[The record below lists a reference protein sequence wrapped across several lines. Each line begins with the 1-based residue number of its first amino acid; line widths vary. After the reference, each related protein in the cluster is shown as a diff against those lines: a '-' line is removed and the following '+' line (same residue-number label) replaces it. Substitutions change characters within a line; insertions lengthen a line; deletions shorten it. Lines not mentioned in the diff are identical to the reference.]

1 MHGGHAGT
9 DIQGRVTLAAAPL
22 SRAALPVLHLGNSA
36 LWQDIHTPL
45 REAREQSPF
54 ALSAEGAVHVLRD
67 AQVEGILRDSRFIA
81 ADLMTM
87 NGLTEG
93 PLWAWWQQVMFS
105 KNPPEHTRLRKLVS
119 RAFTPRSVERLRPQ
133 IAAHARAILQPG
145 LETGRF
151 DAQGDLGHRLPLAV
165 ISDLL
170 DIPEAD
176 RATFG
181 DWTKLLGLAFSAI
194 RDPAIH
200 RQIED
205 ALEQLDGYV
214 KTLIADRRR
223 SPGDDLLSALISVEE
238 EGDRLSTDEMVALV
252 ENLMFA
258 GHDTTRGA
266 LAAMAVLLARHPEQL
281 TLVATDQ
288 SLLPRA
294 AEEVLRYEPITFG
307 TARLASE
314 SLEYAGLTFSAGEP
328 VVLCLTSACRDPRR
342 YADPD
347 TFDLRREDVKS
358 TTFGAGIHFCLGA
371 TLARVELEE
380 ALRVLAQPGL
390 ELGLETEPQWVPLA
404 QIRCYRPPV
413 WVSAIRS

>member
-1 MHGGHAGT
+1 
-9 DIQGRVTLAAAPL
+9 
-22 SRAALPVLHLGNSA
+22 
-36 LWQDIHTPL
+36 L

-54 ALSAEGAVHVLRD
+54 ALSGEGVVHVLRD
-67 AQVEGILRDSRFIA
+67 ADVENVLRDPRFIA
-81 ADLMTM
+81 PDLMAM

-133 IAAHARAILQPG
+133 IAAHARAILAPG
-145 LETGRF
+145 IDAGRF

-170 DIPEAD
+170 DIPEVD
-176 RATFG
+176 RPAFG
-181 DWTKLLGLAFSAI
+181 EWTKLLGLAFSAI
-194 RDPAIH
+194 RDPRIH

-205 ALEQLDGYV
+205 ALEQLDSYV

-223 SPGDDLLSALISVEE
+223 APGDDLLSALIQVEE

-281 TLVATDQ
+281 ALVAGDDT
-288 SLLPRA
+288 LLTRA
-294 AEEVLRYEPITFG
+294 AEEVLRFEPITFG

-314 SLEYAGLTFSAGEP
+314 SVEYAGLTFAAGEP

-342 YADPD
+342 YDDPD
-347 TFDLRREDVKS
+347 TFELRRADVKS
-358 TTFGAGIHFCLGA
+358 TTFGAGMHFCLGA

-380 ALRVLAQPGL
+380 AIRVLAQPGRRLAL
-390 ELGLETEPQWVPLA
+390 EAEPRWVPLA
-404 QIRCYRPPV
+404 QIRCFEPPV
-413 WVSAIRS
+413 WVSVTEQ